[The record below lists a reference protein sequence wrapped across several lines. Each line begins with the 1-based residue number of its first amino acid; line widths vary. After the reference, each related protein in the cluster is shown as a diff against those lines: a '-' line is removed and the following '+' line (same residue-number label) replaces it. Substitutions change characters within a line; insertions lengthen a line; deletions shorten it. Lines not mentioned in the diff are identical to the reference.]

1 MATHAGSEGTIKIGS
16 NTLGEIKSFSIN
28 ETADTIEKT
37 KMGDSARSYLL
48 GLKQFDGTASVNW
61 DETDAGQVATSV
73 GSEITLEVYPEGSTS
88 GDTYYSGTAFVTA
101 FNVNSSFDGIVEA
114 EISFQGSGG
123 LTKTTV

>member
-28 ETADTIEKT
+28 ET
-37 KMGDSARSYLL
+37 
-48 GLKQFDGTASVNW
+48 
-61 DETDAGQVATSV
+61 DAGQVATSV
-73 GSEITLEVYPEGSTS
+73 GSEITLEVYPEGSTT